1 MKCYTRQKNDG
12 SKYTSC
18 ETKSQNKNVSNNKMP
33 PKKSISDSPVHGP
46 WDADQRRLTPEI
58 SKLIPE
64 SLSDSVFGNAK
75 GKEGKKQRGYV
86 LRVRQLP
93 ALEKYTSDE
102 GSAKLKS
109 LVSELRSSYDSYKIR
124 RADKTKSKKA
134 PAGGETGPVK
144 TTYGSGAGRSRGSWS
159 EQEIAITD
167 KLLAKYPSLS
177 PFVAGKRFMVQ
188 KSKVM
193 QIKSILKGKED
204 NDLFDKMIALRN
216 ERKKQ
221 EKEGKAGSKAPAKA
235 KMKKEDEV
243 RPASKPAPK
252 KVSVSYRI
260 GSGPMKTAKGIVGKT
275 STSRKVVAT
284 KKPVVKKPD
293 RRKSSAPMKNAKT
306 APKKIARFDMASGRT
321 GNAVYEAL
329 GEGLGIPRYGNVV
342 TPGQVMLK
350 RNRRK

>member
-134 PAGGETGPVK
+134 GV
-144 TTYGSGAGRSRGSWS
+144 S
-159 EQEIAITD
+159 
-167 KLLAKYPSLS
+167 
-177 PFVAGKRFMVQ
+177 VVV
-188 KSKVM
+188 SKP
-193 QIKSILKGKED
+193 K
-204 NDLFDKMIALRN
+204 
-216 ERKKQ
+216 
-221 EKEGKAGSKAPAKA
+221 KAPVKA

-252 KVSVSYRI
+252 KVSVSYRV
-260 GSGPMKTAKGIVGKT
+260 GSGPMKTAPGIVGKT

-306 APKKIARFDMASGRT
+306 APQKVARFDMASGRT
-321 GNAVYEAL
+321 GNAIYEAL